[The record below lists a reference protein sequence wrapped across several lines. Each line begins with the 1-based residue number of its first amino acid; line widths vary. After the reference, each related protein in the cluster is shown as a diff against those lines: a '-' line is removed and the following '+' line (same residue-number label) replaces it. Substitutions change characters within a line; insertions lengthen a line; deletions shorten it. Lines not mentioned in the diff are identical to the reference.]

1 MSTTT
6 KNCDECA
13 HFNPDVLYDECPCD
27 KEHRARF
34 YKPRGP
40 LDTDYGWKRKCAD
53 FREKTPT
60 QTSRYTWSRQRLEGK
75 A

>member
-40 LDTDYGWKRKCAD
+40 LDTDYGWKRKCSD

-60 QTSRYTWSRQRLEGK
+60 QTDRHT
-75 A
+75 